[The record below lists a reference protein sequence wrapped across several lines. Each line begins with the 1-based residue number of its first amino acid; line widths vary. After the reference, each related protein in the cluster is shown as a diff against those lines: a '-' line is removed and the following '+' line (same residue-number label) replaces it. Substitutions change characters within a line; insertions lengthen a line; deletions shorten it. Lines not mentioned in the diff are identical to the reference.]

1 MDRIW
6 LDMYTVSFLVS
17 PLLLCLVASATIS
30 VDSLTTSLTLGIL
43 MSAIGAWLRSFID
56 DNFVLAFCGQ
66 CLASLGV
73 SFFLAAPSFIS
84 ARWFFPSNVSYF

>member
-1 MDRIW
+1 
-6 LDMYTVSFLVS
+6 
-17 PLLLCLVASATIS
+17 
-30 VDSLTTSLTLGIL
+30 